1 MNCCRRPPLTPF
13 EVAIETVTLSARQRV
28 IFERRYL
35 PLVTG
40 MRNRAS
46 YMSHLFHLS
55 RTLITVG
62 SLLVPA
68 LLSIQNNS
76 SKEINEQVYWATWFI
91 SLLVTVCNGLQ
102 SLFKLDKRYYATH
115 TILEQVISEGWQY
128 IGLTA
133 KYSGFYTPRER
144 PTHENQFI
152 YFCHA
157 IEKIRMSQ
165 VEEEYYKMAM
175 GEGNASQPVNHGVAS
190 QHAAVPAAVA
200 TVAQAPTSA
209 PSIQPSTSS
218 ASVAPEPTAAAIQ
231 PSSAIETRV
240 IPSVS
245 LIPITPLRGELARLP
260 EDIQRAVQEQLLRS
274 QIDGGS
280 NAPRRAPTTTDAAE
294 GTAAEI
300 DSLPSS
306 NLQGNADRETTSVP
320 MQPAV

>member
-1 MNCCRRPPLTPF
+1 MNCCRRPQPTPF
-13 EVAIETVTLSARQRV
+13 EVAIQTVTLIPRQKV

-40 MRNRAS
+40 MRRRAA
-46 YMSHLFHLS
+46 YMSNLFHIS

-76 SKEINEQVYWATWFI
+76 SQSINEQVYWATWFI

-175 GEGNASQPVNHGVAS
+175 GEGNATQSAN
-190 QHAAVPAAVA
+190 HAATQHTPSSNS
-200 TVAQAPTSA
+200 AQAPSPVVSA
-209 PSIQPSTSS
+209 PPPTQPSTSS
-218 ASVAPEPTAAAIQ
+218 ASVAPEPAQLVQ
-231 PSSAIETRV
+231 PSSTIETRI

-245 LIPITPLRGELARLP
+245 LIPITPLRGEIARLP
-260 EDIQRAVQEQLLRS
+260 EDLQRAVQEQLLRS

-280 NAPRRAPTTTDAAE
+280 TAPRRTHTTTIDAA
-294 GTAAEI
+294 TAPPAEA
-300 DSLPSS
+300 DAPPS
-306 NLQGNADRETTSVP
+306 NIQGETNGEATSVP
-320 MQPAV
+320 MQQTV

>member
-1 MNCCRRPPLTPF
+1 M
-13 EVAIETVTLSARQRV
+13 
-28 IFERRYL
+28 
-35 PLVTG
+35 
-40 MRNRAS
+40 S
-46 YMSHLFHLS
+46 YLFHLS

-76 SKEINEQVYWATWFI
+76 SQSINEQVYWATWFI

-133 KYSGFYTPRER
+133 KYSGFYTPREH

-175 GEGNASQPVNHGVAS
+175 GEGNTSQAANHAVAS
-190 QHAAVPAAVA
+190 QHASSLN
-200 TVAQAPTSA
+200 VAQPPSGASSA
-209 PSIQPSTSS
+209 SVPPSQPPISS
-218 ASVAPEPTAAAIQ
+218 ASVAPEPVAPAIQ
-231 PSSAIETRV
+231 ASSAIETRV

-260 EDIQRAVQEQLLRS
+260 EDVQRAVHEQLLRS
-274 QIDGGS
+274 QLDGDS
-280 NAPRRAPTTTDAAE
+280 NAPRRAQTTDAA
-294 GTAAEI
+294 AEEAT
-300 DSLPSS
+300 PSPPS
-306 NLQGNADRETTSVP
+306 NIQGETNGETTSVP